1 MVNPAAL
8 SSGIHGLPV
17 GDYLLAEFIENK
29 AGVPVTLLGC
39 YQFCIVSYL
48 YLTSNPRVVV

>member
-17 GDYLLAEFIENK
+17 GDYFLAEFIENK

-48 YLTSNPRVVV
+48 YLISNPRVVV